1 MYLAAIEDADY
12 KEEKIGCES
21 APPLFYCN
29 RAVFLIKLVWLA
41 QQMIVWNDVYGFD
54 YSPMLPIVLKEPL
67 VDCVELKSVV
77 TKPCLIKVSAAL
89 KQIRPAVMV
98 KSVKR
103 QKTLIVGDLFLLGV
117 SRTST

>member
-21 APPLFYCN
+21 APIPLHSRCFSD
-29 RAVFLIKLVWLA
+29 LKLVWLA
-41 QQMIVWNDVYGFD
+41 RQIIVWNDVYGFD

-77 TKPCLIKVSAAL
+77 TKPCLIKVSAVSM
-89 KQIRPAVMV
+89 QIRSAVMV
-98 KSVKR
+98 KSVKW
-103 QKTLIVGDLFLLGV
+103 QKKLILNDSSLLGV
-117 SRTST
+117 YRTST

>member
-21 APPLFYCN
+21 AHPLFSCD

-41 QQMIVWNDVYGFD
+41 RHIIVWNDVYGFD

-77 TKPCLIKVSAAL
+77 TKPCLIKVSAVS
-89 KQIRPAVMV
+89 KQIRSAIMI
-98 KSVKR
+98 KCGKR
-103 QKTLIVGDLFLLGV
+103 QKKLMPGDLSLLGV
-117 SRTST
+117 YRTST

>member
-21 APPLFYCN
+21 GAPRGFFPPSPLFS
-29 RAVFLIKLVWLA
+29 KLLNPLCLCHT
-41 QQMIVWNDVYGFD
+41 VWNDVYGFD

-77 TKPCLIKVSAAL
+77 TKPCLIKVSRAL
-89 KQIRPAVMV
+89 ARLTMTVRGTDQSGFGLWGNR
-98 KSVKR
+98 R
-103 QKTLIVGDLFLLGV
+103 TL
-117 SRTST
+117 T

>member
-21 APPLFYCN
+21 APTLFSCN

-41 QQMIVWNDVYGFD
+41 RQIVWNDVYGFD

-77 TKPCLIKVSAAL
+77 TKPCLIKVSVAL
-89 KQIRPAVMV
+89 KQIRAAIMV
-98 KSVKR
+98 KFVNR
-103 QKTLIVGDLFLLGV
+103 QKKLILDVLTLLGV
-117 SRTST
+117 YRTLT

>member
-21 APPLFYCN
+21 AHPLFSCD

-41 QQMIVWNDVYGFD
+41 RHIIVWNDVYGFD

-77 TKPCLIKVSAAL
+77 TKPCLIKVSVAL
-89 KQIRPAVMV
+89 KQIRSAVTIQ
-98 KSVKR
+98 SVER
-103 QKTLIVGDLFLLGV
+103 QKKLMPGDLSLLGV
-117 SRTST
+117 YRTST